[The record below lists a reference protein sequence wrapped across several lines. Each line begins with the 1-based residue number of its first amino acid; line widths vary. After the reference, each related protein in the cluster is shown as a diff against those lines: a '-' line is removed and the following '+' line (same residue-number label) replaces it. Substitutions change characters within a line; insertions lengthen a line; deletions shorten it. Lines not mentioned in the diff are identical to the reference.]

1 MATNDSIKSL
11 WKVWLRPNLLTE
23 TPNDF
28 VAEVSTVKDTLKNEQ
43 IARLIVNEGS
53 EIKYDTLL
61 SILRQRDRVVRQALC
76 DGSSVMDDNCQLT
89 PRVLGTWIGSTAKF
103 DPAVH
108 RRTVDVVPTAVLRE
122 TLVGVG
128 VEVLGMKPETSGIG
142 LVTDTVSG
150 LTNGSI
156 TKGDDIDV
164 EGKVIN
170 VSGDAPEV
178 GVYFVNDET
187 GERTKVSRRLTQNT
201 PSRLIARVPDSLT
214 DGIYHLE
221 VVTQAARGGKLLKA
235 PRTVVYEQPLYVGV
249 TPPTGDTETGG
260 EDGEDTEE
268 GGGGGMG

>member
-76 DGSSVMDDNCQLT
+76 DGSSVMDDNCLLA
-89 PRVLGTWIGSTAKF
+89 PRVLGNWLGSTAKF
-103 DPAVH
+103 DAALH
-108 RRTVDVVPTAVLRE
+108 RRTVDAVPTTTLRDALAE
-122 TLVGVG
+122 VG
-128 VEVLGMKPETSGIG
+128 VEVLGVKPDTSGIG

-150 LTNGSI
+150 LTDGSI

-170 VSGDAPEV
+170 VSGDDPEV

-201 PSRLIARVPDSLT
+201 PSRLIARVPDSLPN
-214 DGIYHLE
+214 GVYHLE
-221 VVTQAARGGKLLKA
+221 IVTQATRGGKLLKA
-235 PRTVVYEQPLYVGV
+235 PRTVSYEMPLYVGV
-249 TPPTGDTETGG
+249 TPPAGGTQPDGGD
-260 EDGEDTEE
+260 DGDDNQ
-268 GGGGGMG
+268 GGGMG